1 MRKLI
6 RVRNAMAAGTLMLA
20 LQVPG
25 GCNISADS
33 LDSILGLLENV
44 DGIMIRVGAG
54 GDFDGRGPRHDDFE
68 GFDDFDDFDHFD
80 DFDDDFDI

>member
-33 LDSILGLLENV
+33 LDSLLGLLENV
-44 DGIMIRVGAG
+44 DGIMLRVGTG
-54 GDFDGRGPRHDDFE
+54 GFDGRGPRHDEFGGFDEFDDFDDH
-68 GFDDFDDFDHFD
+68 DDFDDFDA
-80 DFDDDFDI
+80 